1 MFRLVFSILLGKSI
15 RASLLKLFKKYRAVI
30 RFILTFLGTYA
41 GLVLIYDLYLD
52 HYFSQGLPDPV
63 TRLVGEQTEAFV
75 NSFGYDAMAAP
86 SSMYP
91 LMNLSV
97 NDIFIA
103 RIIEGC
109 NSVSLIILFLAFMLA
124 FIGKLKPTLLYILA
138 GMVII
143 YSINVVRIGLL
154 AIGLYEMP
162 QHSHFLH
169 TIAFPLVIYGTV
181 FLLWIFWILIYTKS
195 LRK

>member
-1 MFRLVFSILLGKSI
+1 M
-15 RASLLKLFKKYRAVI
+15 
-30 RFILTFLGTYA
+30 GTYVI
-41 GLVLIYDLYLD
+41 LVLLYNLYLD
-52 HYFSQGLPDPV
+52 YYFSRGLPDPV
-63 TRLVGEQTEAFV
+63 TRLVGEQTEAFI
-75 NSFGYDAMAAP
+75 SAFGYKAMAAP

-109 NSVSLIILFLAFMLA
+109 NSISLLILFLAFMLS
-124 FIGKLKPTLLYILA
+124 FIGKLKPSLIFILS

-143 YSINVVRIGLL
+143 YSMNVIRIGLL

-162 QHSHFLH
+162 QYSHFLH
-169 TIAFPLVIYGTV
+169 KIAFPLVIYGTV
-181 FLLWIFWILIYTKS
+181 FLLWILWIYIYSKTS
-195 LRK
+195 RE

>member
-1 MFRLVFSILLGKSI
+1 MLQ
-15 RASLLKLFKKYRAVI
+15 LFQKYRAVLK
-30 RFILTFLGTYA
+30 FILTFLGTYVV
-41 GLVLIYDLYLD
+41 LVLLYDLYLD
-52 HYFSQGLPDPV
+52 HYFSRGLPDLI
-63 TRLVGEQTEAFV
+63 TRLVGEQTESFI

-109 NSVSLIILFLAFMLA
+109 NSVSLIILFLAFMLS
-124 FIGKLKPTLLYILA
+124 FLGKLKPTLLYILA

-143 YSINVVRIGLL
+143 YSMNVIRIGLL

-162 QHSHFLH
+162 EHSHFLH
-169 TIAFPLVIYGTV
+169 KIAFPLVIYGTV
-181 FLLWIFWILIYTKS
+181 FLLWIIWIMIYTKS
-195 LRK
+195 SGK

>member
-1 MFRLVFSILLGKSI
+1 MLRLFR
-15 RASLLKLFKKYRAVI
+15 KYKAVV
-30 RFILTFLGTYA
+30 RFILTFMGTYVI
-41 GLVLIYDLYLD
+41 LVLLYNLYLD
-52 HYFSQGLPDPV
+52 YYFSRGLPDPV
-63 TRLVGEQTEAFV
+63 TRLVGEQTEAFI
-75 NSFGYDAMAAP
+75 SAFGYKAMAAP

-109 NSVSLIILFLAFMLA
+109 NSISLLILFLAFMLS
-124 FIGKLKPTLLYILA
+124 FIGKLKPSLIFILS

-143 YSINVVRIGLL
+143 YSMNVIRIGLL

-162 QHSHFLH
+162 QYSHFLH
-169 TIAFPLVIYGTV
+169 KIAFPLVIYGTV
-181 FLLWIFWILIYTKS
+181 FLLWILWIYIYSKTS
-195 LRK
+195 RE